1 MTNTNG
7 KLSDSKQRALEV
19 VKGADEPVDVQQ
31 VADDLNVAWAT
42 ARALLLQLLVDKK
55 IRGMHTGHGW
65 LFFVPRKLQ
74 EVVA

>member
-7 KLSDSKQRALEV
+7 KLSEWKDRALEV
-19 VKGADEPVDVQQ
+19 MKQADGPIGVQE

-55 IRGMHTGHGW
+55 IQGMRTGHGW
-65 LFFVPRKLQ
+65 LFFVPGKLQ
-74 EVVA
+74 EVIA